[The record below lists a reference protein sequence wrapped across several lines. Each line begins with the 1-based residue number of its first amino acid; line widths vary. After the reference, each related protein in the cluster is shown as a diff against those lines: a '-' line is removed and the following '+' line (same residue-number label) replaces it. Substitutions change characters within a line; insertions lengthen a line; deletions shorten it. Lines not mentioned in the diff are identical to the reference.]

1 MGLLAETRQR
11 GALPAIVVAVS
22 ADLNKRGLDAG
33 KIIREVAG
41 IVGGG
46 GGGRPTFAQ
55 GSGKDSSKLADAL
68 ARANEIISRALS
80 V

>member
-1 MGLLAETRQR
+1 MGA
-11 GALPAIVVAVS
+11 AICDKPAIVVAVS

-55 GSGKDSSKLADAL
+55 GSGKDSAKLADAL
-68 ARANEIISRALS
+68 TRADELISRALGA
-80 V
+80 